1 MLQQGLVPC
10 WLVTIFAFMVKSVPG
25 QPHFISYGN
34 GNMISNK
41 GIICKTIQFPS
52 KQMNYAEQ
60 LSLWMNIHPFCVF
73 CSDWRSPEVCVY
85 VTRTNWSVIYIRYVQ
100 CQMRSGRSHAMAKAI
115 SRAATLVIYEPDW
128 LGYPLLHYLM
138 NWLYYLSLSLEREW
152 CVCWARTGNHSVT
165 LDARMIWLM
174 QALSWYVG
182 RAVLKGFP
190 WLWSEDYLGS
200 PKFLGPCLQ
209 IGLIPKLCPLGARIS
224 DYPGFS

>member
-1 MLQQGLVPC
+1 
-10 WLVTIFAFMVKSVPG
+10 
-25 QPHFISYGN
+25 
-34 GNMISNK
+34 MISNK

-174 QALSWYVG
+174 QALSLACWKG
-182 RAVLKGFP
+182 SLKRFSLTLIWRLS
-190 WLWSEDYLGS
+190 WLTQISWSLSSNWSHSKIVSFRGQNFRL
-200 PKFLGPCLQ
+200 PRFFLG
-209 IGLIPKLCPLGARIS
+209 
-224 DYPGFS
+224 